1 MTYLF
6 GVFLCL
12 SVVVQQGS
20 EPKPTPS
27 VQPSSDVLVRA
38 LLAADSAQN
47 KLEKASAEELKTLID
62 REIVKSATQ
71 VADLKKK
78 GEPQTTDLMVLID
91 GAVYLKFGDT
101 IYPMPGGG
109 ASGCFD
115 SNAATKLEQARLK
128 FAEQLKTEKESGK
141 KSDR

>member
-12 SVVVQQGS
+12 SVVAQQGS
-20 EPKPTPS
+20 EPKPAPS

-38 LLAADSAQN
+38 LLAADGAQN
-47 KLEKASAEELKTLID
+47 KTEKTSAEELKTMIE
-62 REIVKSATQ
+62 REIAKSAMQ
-71 VADLKKK
+71 ASELKKK
-78 GEPQTTDLMVLID
+78 GELQTSDPMVLID
-91 GAVYLKFGDT
+91 GAVYLKFGNT

-115 SNAATKLEQARLK
+115 PNAATKLEQARLK
-128 FAEQLKTEKESGK
+128 FVEQLKTEKESGK